1 MRVVTWNLHGAN
13 GSRRGAWE
21 YLLELKPDL
30 ALLQEVGSIPRE
42 VAAEFDCRELP
53 ATTKSGS
60 PQRFKTAVLVKGRV
74 GEDIT
79 LTGSHPSIDRELD
92 RFRGNLV
99 AIRVQPRC
107 APPIN
112 VISVYNPAWPL
123 ERGAFADCDL
133 RPVRLSLQPRDVW
146 LADLLWFR
154 LVELTRDRSVPWL
167 IGGDFNLSESF
178 DDRAG
183 GPRGNREYLE
193 RMKSLDLVECL
204 RHFNS
209 GPVPTFKN
217 PDGGAVVHQIDHL
230 FASKE
235 LAAALSCAVAGSP
248 DRVFGGKLSDHLPVI
263 ADFDVRRR

>member
-1 MRVVTWNLHGAN
+1 MRVVTWNLNGA
-13 GSRRGAWE
+13 GTSRCGAWE
-21 YLLELKPDL
+21 YLLELKPDV
-30 ALLQEVGSIPRE
+30 ALLQEVGSIPADVLAELQCRE
-42 VAAEFDCRELP
+42 VHAMSK
-53 ATTKSGS
+53 TGK
-60 PQRFKTAVLVKGRV
+60 PQRFKTAVFVKGRLADKV
-74 GEDIT
+74 A

-99 AIRVQPRC
+99 AFRVQPRC

-123 ERGAFADCDL
+123 ERGAFADFDL

-154 LVELTRDRSVPWL
+154 LVELTRDRSVQWL

-235 LAAALSCAVAGSP
+235 LAAALSSAVAGSS